1 MTYFL
6 TSNAIGL
13 YIFKSVYNEVVV
25 GPTNV
30 IQTSK
35 EDRTCNQARI
45 DMLKDHIFACYPE
58 LETCRVVGYYSGL
71 RPHSPEN
78 KDYQFRW
85 RDKQVSK
92 HFPFDPHLNKIL
104 FQIQP

>member
-13 YIFKSVYNEVVV
+13 YIFKSVYNEIVV

-85 RDKQVSK
+85 RDKQVRI
-92 HFPFDPHLNKIL
+92 HFPFDP
-104 FQIQP
+104 PYY

>member
-1 MTYFL
+1 MT
-6 TSNAIGL
+6 SIAIGL

-58 LETCRVVGYYSGL
+58 LKTCRVVGYYSGL

-78 KDYQFRW
+78 KDYQFR
-85 RDKQVSK
+85 
-92 HFPFDPHLNKIL
+92 
-104 FQIQP
+104 